1 MHEPQDVTGQS
12 HLTTGLLHHARTMRS
27 EVSLQSWGLSRG
39 HTDTLSKCSSKL
51 APRKEIGSRFR
62 QVRSLIAV
70 ERYLGLGVNSPV
82 KRV

>member
-12 HLTTGLLHHARTMRS
+12 HLTTGLLYHAAALAGCICVTARQAPW
-27 EVSLQSWGLSRG
+27 LQRNLRPHCPSMPAR
-39 HTDTLSKCSSKL
+39 
-51 APRKEIGSRFR
+51 RKEIGSRFR